1 MMKYNRVAEDAPKER
16 FAMKR
21 QRLER
26 GEYGYLNQKKQKALC
41 GTFLMVFIGIAIFVA
56 GLLLNKM
63 EATNIF
69 TVIAV
74 CMVMPAAKYFVSYV
88 ILFPYKPMEAAT
100 RERLASYAKEQDT
113 VLYDV
118 VFTSSE
124 KVMHLDCIYVTGHQ
138 LVGYTSRKKD
148 NVPIMQ
154 DYFKKELKNRCISY
168 AVYIATEEK
177 QIKDRM
183 KLRGEEPDTNEEV
196 KDEVLSMLRTFTV

>member
-1 MMKYNRVAEDAPKER
+1 MKKQ
-16 FAMKR
+16 K
-21 QRLER
+21 LER
-26 GEYGYLNQKKQKALC
+26 GEYGYFKQRKQRALF
-41 GTFLMVFIGIAIFVA
+41 GTILMVLIGVAIFIV

-63 EATNIF
+63 EATNLF

-88 ILFPYKPMEAAT
+88 VLFPYKPISEET
-100 RERLASYAKEQDT
+100 KERLASYARENDA

-138 LVGYTSRKKD
+138 IIGYTSRKKD
-148 NVPIMQ
+148 NIAVIQ
-154 DYFKKELKNRCISY
+154 EYFKKELKIRHLSY
-168 AVYIATEEK
+168 AVYLATEEK

-183 KLRGEEPDTNEEV
+183 KLRSEETAEANAEVKEEV
-196 KDEVLSMLRTFTV
+196 ISMLKVFIV

>member
-1 MMKYNRVAEDAPKER
+1 MKKQ
-16 FAMKR
+16 K
-21 QRLER
+21 LER
-26 GEYGYLNQKKQKALC
+26 GEYGYLKQRKQKALS
-41 GTFLMVFIGIAIFVA
+41 GTCLMVLIGVVIFAV

-63 EATNIF
+63 EATNLF

-88 ILFPYKPMEAAT
+88 VLFPYKPMDAAT
-100 RERLASYAKEQDT
+100 KERLNSYAKENDT

-118 VFTSSE
+118 VFTSTE

-138 LVGYTSRKKD
+138 IIGYTSRTKD
-148 NVPIMQ
+148 KVQIIQ
-154 DYFKKELKNRCISY
+154 EYFKKELKLRCISY

-183 KLRGEEPDTNEEV
+183 KLRGEETADINTEAKE
-196 KDEVLSMLRTFTV
+196 EVLSMLRTFTV

>member
-1 MMKYNRVAEDAPKER
+1 MKKQ
-16 FAMKR
+16 K
-21 QRLER
+21 LER
-26 GEYGYLNQKKQKALC
+26 GEYGYLKEKKQKSLF
-41 GTFLMVFIGIAIFVA
+41 GTFLMVLIGIAIFIV

-63 EATNIF
+63 EARNIF

-88 ILFPYKPMEAAT
+88 VLFPYKPMSPEIK
-100 RERLASYAKEQDT
+100 ERLESYAREEDT

-138 LVGYTSRKKD
+138 VIGYTSREKD
-148 NVPIMQ
+148 KTQIIQ
-154 DYFKKELKNRCISY
+154 EYFKKELKLRCLSY

-183 KLRGEEPDTNEEV
+183 KLRGEENAVASSEAKEEV
-196 KDEVLSMLRTFTV
+196 LAMLRTFTV

>member
-1 MMKYNRVAEDAPKER
+1 MKKQ
-16 FAMKR
+16 K
-21 QRLER
+21 LER
-26 GEYGYLNQKKQKALC
+26 GEYGYLADKKRKALF
-41 GTFLMVFIGIAIFVA
+41 GTFLMVCIGIAIFVV

-63 EATNIF
+63 EATNLF

-88 ILFPYKPMEAAT
+88 VLFPYKPMDTET
-100 RERLASYAKEQDT
+100 KVRLTSYAKEGDT

-138 LVGYTSRKKD
+138 IIGYTSRKKD
-148 NVPIMQ
+148 NIQAIQ

-177 QIKDRM
+177 QITDRM
-183 KLRGEEPDTNEEV
+183 KLRGEENAESVTEAKE
-196 KDEVLSMLRTFTV
+196 EVLSMLRTFTV

>member
-1 MMKYNRVAEDAPKER
+1 MKKQ
-16 FAMKR
+16 K
-21 QRLER
+21 LER
-26 GEYGYLNQKKQKALC
+26 GEYGYLSDKKKRALF
-41 GTFLMVFIGIAIFVA
+41 GTFLMVVIGVAIFVV

-63 EATNIF
+63 EATNLF

-88 ILFPYKPMEAAT
+88 VLFPYKPIDMET
-100 RERLASYAKEQDT
+100 KERLTSHAKEGDT
-113 VLYDV
+113 VLYDM

-124 KVMHLDCIYVTGHQ
+124 KVMHLECIYVTGHQ
-138 LVGYTSRKKD
+138 IIGYTSRKKD
-148 NVPIMQ
+148 NIQAIQ

-183 KLRGEEPDTNEEV
+183 KLRGEEADTSLETKE
-196 KDEVLSMLRTFTV
+196 EVLSMLRTFTV

>member
-1 MMKYNRVAEDAPKER
+1 MKKQNT
-16 FAMKR
+16 
-21 QRLER
+21 ER
-26 GEYGYLNQKKQKALC
+26 GEFGYLKEKKQKSLT
-41 GTFLMVFIGIAIFVA
+41 GTFFMVFIGIVIFTT

-63 EATNIF
+63 EVRNLF

-74 CMVMPAAKYFVSYV
+74 CMVIPAAKYFVSYV
-88 ILFPYKPMEAAT
+88 VLFPYKPTDGET
-100 RERLASYAKEQDT
+100 KERLDSYAKEGDT

-138 LVGYTSRKKD
+138 IIGYTGRIKD
-148 NVPIMQ
+148 DVPVMQ
-154 DYFKKELKNRCISY
+154 EYLKKELKLRCISY
-168 AVYIATEEK
+168 TVYIATEEK

-183 KLRGEEPDTNEEV
+183 KLRGSEPADTNQEA

>member
-1 MMKYNRVAEDAPKER
+1 MKKQ
-16 FAMKR
+16 K
-21 QRLER
+21 LER
-26 GEYGYLNQKKQKALC
+26 GQYGYLKQRKQKALY
-41 GTFLMVFIGIAIFVA
+41 GTFLMVLIGVAIFVL

-88 ILFPYKPMEAAT
+88 VLFPYKPMDAET
-100 RERLASYAKEQDT
+100 KERLDSYAKEGDT

-138 LVGYTSRKKD
+138 IIGYTSRAKD
-148 NVPIMQ
+148 NVQIMQ
-154 DYFKKELKNRCISY
+154 DYLKKELILRCLSY
-168 AVYIATEEK
+168 VVYIATEEK
-177 QIKDRM
+177 QLKDRM
-183 KLRGEEPDTNEEV
+183 KLRGDETAETNTEAKE
-196 KDEVLSMLRTFTV
+196 EVLSMLRTFTV